1 MPPKKQINK
10 HQIIEKAF
18 ELVQSEGYPSLTA
31 RKLAKELNCS
41 TQPIYQAFADMKEL
55 KIELIKK
62 AQEKMYH
69 FIMDRRDTTIPIE
82 LAYILT
88 YIQFAREEKYLFQLI
103 FTSGG
108 LNLSAISAINEQGT
122 SNINLDMNMIIYA
135 NGIIM
140 MLAFN
145 SFELSDEKIR
155 DRLTHAYELFE
166 SKK

>member
-10 HQIIEKAF
+10 YQIIEKAF
-18 ELVQSEGYPSLTA
+18 EMVRHEGYKSLTA

-41 TQPIYQAFADMKEL
+41 TQPIYQAFTDMKEL

-62 AQEKMYH
+62 AQEKMLQY
-69 FIMDRRDTTIPIE
+69 IMDRSDTSMPTE
-82 LAYILT
+82 LTYILA
-88 YIQFAREEKYLFQLI
+88 YIQFAGEEKYLFQLI

-108 LNLSAISAINEQGT
+108 VNINVINELGFSGMELNL
-122 SNINLDMNMIIYA
+122 NMIIYA

-145 SFELSDEKIR
+145 SFELSNESIKNMLI
-155 DRLTHAYELFE
+155 HAYELFE
-166 SKK
+166 NK

>member
-18 ELVQSEGYPSLTA
+18 EIVRSEGYESLTA
-31 RKLAKELNCS
+31 RTLAKKLNCS
-41 TQPIYQAFADMKEL
+41 TQPIYQTFVDMKEL
-55 KIELIKK
+55 KFELIKK
-62 AQEKMYH
+62 AQENMLGYV
-69 FIMDRRDTTIPIE
+69 MDTCDKKLPIE
-82 LAYILT
+82 LAYLLA
-88 YIQFAREEKYLFQLI
+88 YIRFAEEEKHLFQLI

-108 LNLSAISAINEQGT
+108 LNLSAKNEQGT
-122 SNINLDMNMIIYA
+122 ANIKIDMNMIIYA

-145 SFELSDEKIR
+145 SIELSDEKIK
-155 DRLTHAYELFE
+155 DMLLHAYELFE